1 VRGYFEAGRGVSR
14 PQMAFRGGEGVVRG
28 REGHF
33 AMVRGVSRPGLA
45 FRTGEGRFRGRK
57 G

>member
-1 VRGYFEAGRGVSR
+1 
-14 PQMAFRGGEGVVRG
+14 MAFRGGEGVVRG